1 MLNRIGQRI
10 AQNFGFWAGCLIILS
25 IYYYSQG
32 NGNWGAIGR
41 DSDDKFRLLQIRDF
55 LAGQSWFD
63 MTQYRLG
70 PDGGTLM
77 HWSRIPDI
85 PLIILIQFFDLFL
98 PAQTAENWAISIWP
112 PLSAGGVIAG
122 LLLGARHLGG
132 QKAGIFI
139 LVILATYLF
148 RHYRFTSGAIDH
160 HNLQLGF
167 ISLAMGGVLSPVF
180 GHKSYA
186 LAGFA
191 AAMCL
196 GIGLEVNFFIAIICA
211 YVALVWGIKGD
222 MSARGVRA
230 FGLALSLSC
239 MFIFITT
246 VAPPNYGQI
255 YCDAFSL
262 IYLIA
267 GVSGG
272 LGLAGLTVFLKGS
285 TLKLRMSGLL
295 GLGLVCGALLASLA
309 PQCLSNPLDVLPEN
323 VRTLW
328 LGQIDE
334 AEPLRNEDPENI
346 AVIIYFLTAPFLAL
360 CLSLRQ
366 IYRREQILEYGGLA
380 CLLIVAIAMTCYQ
393 VRFYVFGHIF
403 ALIPLAVWLGRQYET
418 DKARNPGS
426 VKYLLSLVA
435 VLPIIHFVV
444 GVLLIPS
451 KAQTEVK
458 NVPAVE
464 ATRTCYDDKSLAIYE
479 TLPQST
485 ILTDSGSAAH
495 ILLSTPHRA
504 LFGNYHR
511 NIEGI
516 ATALNIFTADTETAR
531 RLLRETSV
539 GYIHLCKDKRV
550 LNLYSE
556 IAPDS
561 FLKPLYKGDYPDFLE
576 PIHGQ
581 NLSEPSLIYKV
592 TLKPK
597 DRR

>member
-1 MLNRIGQRI
+1 
-10 AQNFGFWAGCLIILS
+10 
-25 IYYYSQG
+25 
-32 NGNWGAIGR
+32 
-41 DSDDKFRLLQIRDF
+41 
-55 LAGQSWFD
+55 

-262 IYLIA
+262 IYL
-267 GVSGG
+267 
-272 LGLAGLTVFLKGS
+272 
-285 TLKLRMSGLL
+285 M
-295 GLGLVCGALLASLA
+295 GLVCGALLASLA

-418 DKARNPGS
+418 DKARKGKKCS
-426 VKYLLSLVA
+426 RCRSDAHLL
-435 VLPIIHFVV
+435 
-444 GVLLIPS
+444 
-451 KAQTEVK
+451 
-458 NVPAVE
+458 
-464 ATRTCYDDKSLAIYE
+464 
-479 TLPQST
+479 
-485 ILTDSGSAAH
+485 
-495 ILLSTPHRA
+495 
-504 LFGNYHR
+504 
-511 NIEGI
+511 
-516 ATALNIFTADTETAR
+516 
-531 RLLRETSV
+531 
-539 GYIHLCKDKRV
+539 
-550 LNLYSE
+550 
-556 IAPDS
+556 
-561 FLKPLYKGDYPDFLE
+561 
-576 PIHGQ
+576 
-581 NLSEPSLIYKV
+581 
-592 TLKPK
+592 
-597 DRR
+597 